1 MRASTVDGT
10 TALSRAVRELAARV
24 RKAEGEADA
33 PPGADD
39 PAAVARLCR
48 RLTAAQRRMLAAL
61 DPVKPFNAVRAA
73 PRLSSVRCVSEIGL
87 IERGRCGWA
96 DAKLTKLGRAVQARI
111 QKKDC
116 CG

>member
-1 MRASTVDGT
+1 VLART
-10 TALSRAVRELAARV
+10 VRELAA
-24 RKAEGEADA
+24 KAPKPGAAAPVEPDA
-33 PPGADD
+33 P
-39 PAAVARLCR
+39 AVARLCR
-48 RLTAAQRRMLAAL
+48 RLTAAQRRMIAEI
-61 DPVKPFNAVRAA
+61 DPLKPFNAVRAA